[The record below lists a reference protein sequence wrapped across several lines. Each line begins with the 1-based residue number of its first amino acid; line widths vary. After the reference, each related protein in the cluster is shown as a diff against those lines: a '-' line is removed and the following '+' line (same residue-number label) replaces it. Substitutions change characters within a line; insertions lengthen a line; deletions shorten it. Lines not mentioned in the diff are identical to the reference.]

1 MVKFFRIPRLSDV
14 SVLSAQ
20 LLQHMDDEY
29 HQYYQHR
36 LRLPY
41 FSSSYFRSP
50 YVTPRRNYWNYDD
63 DHSDYYRDFKSQS
76 RDYDQRLRTYERTIY
91 FIRVMAYM
99 QIFTAG
105 VLLVSDVSR
114 IILLWTFLQ
123 SVSTVIEMGSHDKAF
138 LSWHHMQ
145 LQDLMERKEA
155 AVDAVEVARAADRTL
170 VKEVGQIVS
179 LDITMGMIRSKTH
192 HKLLRLL
199 SAMGPKWPLGIQARK
214 FLGILKFWSL

>member
-1 MVKFFRIPRLSDV
+1 MTGNLN
-14 SVLSAQ
+14 
-20 LLQHMDDEY
+20 
-29 HQYYQHR
+29 
-36 LRLPY
+36 
-41 FSSSYFRSP
+41 FRSP
-50 YVTPRRNYWNYDD
+50 YVTPKRNYWNYYD

-99 QIFTAG
+99 QIFIAG

-123 SVSTVIEMGSHDKAF
+123 SFSTVIEMVK
-138 LSWHHMQ
+138 Q
-145 LQDLMERKEA
+145 LAGFNQTYLELVVQQGRTEKMRHI
-155 AVDAVEVARAADRTL
+155 AVEMKKMKSALTSAIDAVEVARAADRTL
-170 VKEVGQIVS
+170 MKEVS

-199 SAMGPKWPLGIQARK
+199 SAIGPKWPLGIQARK
-214 FLGILKFWSL
+214 FLGILKFEHL